1 VSEGIGI
8 GLFIPFLQALGPQD
22 AAEVHDSV
30 LGTTLGRLFDDI
42 APENRLPVIAL
53 AIFGAVILK
62 AALTYAASF
71 MFTLLSARTGHDLRR
86 SVFDRVL
93 ATDTRSLDKTG
104 SGRLLNVLSRE
115 SWRTADA
122 ITLLLQSVI
131 TSGTLFVFVLLLLLI
146 SWRLTLIVT
155 VILFLIA
162 LVVRLLTR
170 RVGWIGER
178 MAQADAKVVGK
189 MVEGV
194 NGLEVIRS
202 YGLETRKRTGFV
214 GVSEWLRRL
223 TVRQGTLSGAV
234 YPIYEVIAAAVLVTV
249 LLTSYEDAQGLA
261 PLLVF
266 VFLLYRLA
274 PIVKRLEQERV
285 ELLAAKGAVTET
297 YSILHRRLGATVPS
311 GSTRFD
317 GLHEALTLA
326 DVGFRYGPDVP
337 QVLSE
342 LSLQIPATG
351 LTAIVGPSGAG
362 KSTLIKLLLRFFDP
376 TEGRILVGGT
386 PLTDLR
392 LDDWRSRIAVV
403 PQKVFLFSATVR
415 ENIAYGALEA
425 DDEQVIAAASAAG
438 AHEFITRLP
447 EGYDTRLG
455 EEGDKL
461 SGGEAQRICLARALI
476 RKPDLL
482 LLDEATNA
490 LDSISEELI
499 QQALEKLRHSCAV
512 VVVAHR
518 LATVE
523 RADQI
528 LVLDDGQL
536 VEQGNLN
543 QLLQAN
549 GLFARLYKLQRFEQ
563 AHERSSQSM

>member
-1 VSEGIGI
+1 
-8 GLFIPFLQALGPQD
+8 
-22 AAEVHDSV
+22 
-30 LGTTLGRLFDDI
+30 
-42 APENRLPVIAL
+42 
-53 AIFGAVILK
+53 
-62 AALTYAASF
+62 
-71 MFTLLSARTGHDLRR
+71 
-86 SVFDRVL
+86 
-93 ATDTRSLDKTG
+93 
-104 SGRLLNVLSRE
+104 
-115 SWRTADA
+115 
-122 ITLLLQSVI
+122 
-131 TSGTLFVFVLLLLLI
+131 
-146 SWRLTLIVT
+146 
-155 VILFLIA
+155 
-162 LVVRLLTR
+162 
-170 RVGWIGER
+170 
-178 MAQADAKVVGK
+178 
-189 MVEGV
+189 
-194 NGLEVIRS
+194 
-202 YGLETRKRTGFV
+202 
-214 GVSEWLRRL
+214 
-223 TVRQGTLSGAV
+223 
-234 YPIYEVIAAAVLVTV
+234 
-249 LLTSYEDAQGLA
+249 
-261 PLLVF
+261 
-266 VFLLYRLA
+266 
-274 PIVKRLEQERV
+274 
-285 ELLAAKGAVTET
+285 
-297 YSILHRRLGATVPS
+297 
-311 GSTRFD
+311 
-317 GLHEALTLA
+317 
-326 DVGFRYGPDVP
+326 VP